1 VIRSPKKDVRSI
13 LAATHFVRV
22 NTETVY
28 SARREADPVMA
39 STGKMDFHP
48 SGVRELQDAVE
59 LVGGANQ

>member
-1 VIRSPKKDVRSI
+1 
-13 LAATHFVRV
+13 
-22 NTETVY
+22 
-28 SARREADPVMA
+28 MA